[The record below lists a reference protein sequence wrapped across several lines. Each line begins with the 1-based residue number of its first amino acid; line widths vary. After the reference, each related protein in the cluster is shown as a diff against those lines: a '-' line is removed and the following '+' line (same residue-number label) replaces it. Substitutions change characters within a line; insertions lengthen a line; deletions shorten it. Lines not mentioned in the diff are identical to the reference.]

1 MVSPRASEASR
12 GSFPA
17 LAVALAAASGAGF
30 ALGLSVAGAPGAGV
44 LASACTL
51 AAGLG
56 VAALLQRR
64 AHAPLS
70 AAATILDA
78 LRHGDYAHRARVDAV
93 SGPSAA
99 LLLEVNELADH
110 LERERLQRQEAQAL
124 LNALIQRID
133 VAVLAFD
140 SAERLVWWNPAA
152 DAVLR
157 THPRRGASAESLGA
171 QGLLSGPTER
181 TVTLEGAR
189 GEALELRRGVF
200 HQGGER
206 YHFLL
211 LSSAQRLRR
220 QEERSAWQ
228 RLVRV
233 LGHEVNSTLTPIQS
247 LAGTCLAV
255 LAEHPPDGSAALEP
269 VAAAQLQRALQAI
282 EHRSRGLA
290 QFIADYARLARLPEP
305 RLTRVQL
312 ASCLQRL
319 VALDARCPV
328 RLAGTSPAEVLA
340 DPVLLEQALTNLLRN
355 AVDASAETGG
365 VVSVDWQASEREVV
379 LAITDEG
386 PGILNPD
393 NLFVPL
399 FSTKKGGS
407 GVGLVLARNI
417 IEAHG
422 GQLSLTN
429 RQRTRGAVARV
440 LLPRAP
446 LAAPEPAVSAPE
458 ARVSPV
464 SASVSGRGGAGVDST

>member
-1 MVSPRASEASR
+1 MGSPRASELPR
-12 GSFPA
+12 RRA
-17 LAVALAAASGAGF
+17 LGLPVLLAAAAGAGF
-30 ALGLSVAGAPGAGV
+30 AAGQGVGGGTGASV
-44 LASACTL
+44 LATGCAL
-51 AAGLG
+51 AVGLG
-56 VAALLQRR
+56 VALLLQRR

-78 LRHGDYAHRARVDAV
+78 LRHGDYAHRARVDTV

-133 VAVLAFD
+133 VALLAFD
-140 SAERLVWWNPAA
+140 AGERLVWWNPAA
-152 DAVLR
+152 DTVLR
-157 THPRRGASAESLGA
+157 ARLKRGASAESLGA
-171 QGLLSGPTER
+171 GGLLTGPTECS
-181 TVTLEGAR
+181 VTLQGVA

-255 LAEHPPDGSAALEP
+255 LAELPEGGSGPLDAAD
-269 VAAAQLQRALQAI
+269 ASQLQRALQAI

-305 RLTRVQL
+305 RVTRVRL

-319 VALDARCPV
+319 VALDERCPV
-328 RLAGTSPAEVLA
+328 CLVGKSPVEVLA

-355 AVDASAETGG
+355 AVDASVETSGT
-365 VVSVDWQASEREVV
+365 VSVDWQANEHEVV
-379 LAITDEG
+379 LSISDEG
-386 PGILNPD
+386 RGILNPD

-422 GQLSLTN
+422 GQLSLSN
-429 RQRTRGAVARV
+429 RPRGSGALARV
-440 LLPRAP
+440 RLPSAP
-446 LAAPEPAVSAPE
+446 LAAPAGE
-458 ARVSPV
+458 RVS
-464 SASVSGRGGAGVDST
+464 SVSRPSACAAGQARWNADSK

>member
-1 MVSPRASEASR
+1 MASPRASEGLR
-12 GSFPA
+12 GA
-17 LAVALAAASGAGF
+17 LLALPLALAAAGGAGF
-30 ALGLSVAGAPGAGV
+30 VLGLGVAGAPGSGV
-44 LASACTL
+44 LAAACAL

-56 VAALLQRR
+56 VAWLLQRR

-78 LRHGDYAHRARVDAV
+78 LRHGDYAHRARVDAM

-99 LLLEVNELADH
+99 LLQEVNELADH

-133 VAVLAFD
+133 VALLAFD
-140 SAERLVWWNPAA
+140 AREQLVWWNPAA
-152 DAVLR
+152 VAVLR
-157 THPRRGASAESLGA
+157 VHLKRGAPAASLGA

-181 TVTLEGAR
+181 TLTLEGAG

-255 LAEHPPDGSAALEP
+255 LAEHGPGGAAALDP
-269 VAAAQLQRALQAI
+269 VAATQLQRALSAI

-312 ASCLQRL
+312 LPCLQRL
-319 VALDARCPV
+319 VALDPRCPV
-328 RLAGTSPAEVLA
+328 RLASKSPSEVLA

-355 AVDASAETGG
+355 AVDASVETGG
-365 VVSVDWQASEREVV
+365 AVSVDWQASEREVA
-379 LAITDEG
+379 LFISDEG
-386 PGILNPD
+386 AGILNPD

-429 RQRTRGAVARV
+429 RPRTRGAVARV
-440 LLPRAP
+440 VLPRAL
-446 LAAPEPAVSAPE
+446 LATSAPAVTGVEPG
-458 ARVSPV
+458 VSPPA
-464 SASVSGRGGAGVDST
+464 SSVSGQSGAGVDST